1 MCGVVHGVITV
12 CEEAVGAQWGHIRTS
27 GPPRRARAQWCLELV
42 RGLQGSLGGTGE
54 SPFVPG
60 KQGGEGRSQEWP
72 GGKEG
77 VGRKVR
83 RRPAGMGVTEGVKE
97 GGDTQICILG
107 KPLGASREQT
117 GGK

>member
-1 MCGVVHGVITV
+1 MSEVYRAPW
-12 CEEAVGAQWGHIRTS
+12 EAQ
-27 GPPRRARAQWCLELV
+27 RRAQLFL
-42 RGLQGSLGGTGE
+42 GSE
-54 SPFVPG
+54 EG
-60 KQGGEGRSQEWP
+60 KNQEWP

-77 VGRKVR
+77 VRRTVR